1 MKTLHEKIN
10 KLIEQRGF
18 FFSKTEGVQSDEDV
32 VRLIEELLKENVQRK
47 EDLKSLEQTA
57 FYQGKLLLRM
67 EKRMEKTNEYSELW
81 QKYFTE
87 EEIAESKEMV
97 ERSRALASRVG
108 EIYRGETPRNEV
120 EDRRHEYYR
129 NVLKRITLI
138 LRHIGLAFV
147 RRTPGDDTSKL
158 NKYLRDM
165 NGFEL

>member
-18 FFSKTEGVQSDEDV
+18 FFSKTEGIQSDEDV

-87 EEIAESKEMV
+87 EEIEQSKKMV
-97 ERSRALASRVG
+97 RRSWALASRVG

-120 EDRRHEYYR
+120 EDKRHEV
-129 NVLKRITLI
+129 NVSRFDRITLI

>member
-1 MKTLHEKIN
+1 MCSFD
-10 KLIEQRGF
+10 Q
-18 FFSKTEGVQSDEDV
+18 
-32 VRLIEELLKENVQRK
+32 
-47 EDLKSLEQTA
+47 
-57 FYQGKLLLRM
+57 
-67 EKRMEKTNEYSELW
+67 LW

-87 EEIAESKEMV
+87 EEIAESKKMV
-97 ERSRALASRVG
+97 RRSWALASRVG

-120 EDRRHEYYR
+120 EDKRHEV
-129 NVLKRITLI
+129 NVSRFNRITLM